1 MQGNVAP
8 VMGRP
13 RKSGNRDLPANLY
26 RTRDGFEYRHP
37 VSGKRHYWGV
47 PRERAI
53 EAANKLNAILLPQRA
68 DLVGGVLGEGR
79 TVADAIR
86 LFRKEDVQE
95 RAWAP
100 KTKLEHETRLKRVE
114 ADIGGQE
121 LAAFGVREAAEYLR
135 TVTESPR
142 ARQQY
147 RLLLVW
153 IFNVAAQEGWI
164 DQNPILL
171 TKRPV
176 ATRKRARLT
185 LEGFQRIRTA
195 APAWLQNAMDLA
207 LVTLQRRSDLA
218 RARFSDAH
226 DGWLHFIPA
235 KTAGSTGARIRVQV
249 TAELEA
255 LIARCRDNVV
265 SPYLV
270 HRLPEK
276 ARPRDMRAKAR
287 GHHTQLLPEQI
298 SRGFD
303 DARAACAAFD
313 GVKNPPTFHEIR
325 SLGAD
330 LYRQAGKP
338 EAWIQQL
345 LAHSEPAMTRH
356 YLKGHEAP
364 WTDVILV

>member
-1 MQGNVAP
+1 MR
-8 VMGRP
+8 MGRP
-13 RKSGNRDLPANLY
+13 RGAGNRDLPANLY
-26 RTRDGFEYRHP
+26 RTRGGFEYRHP
-37 VSGKRHYWGV
+37 VTGKRHYWGV
-47 PRERAI
+47 PRPRAI

-68 DLVGGVLGEGR
+68 DLVGRVMGEGR
-79 TVADAIR
+79 TVRDAVA

-100 KTKLEHETRLKRVE
+100 KTRLEHETRMRRVE

-135 TVTESPR
+135 TVTDSPR

-147 RLLLVW
+147 RLLMVW

-164 DQNPILL
+164 DQNPVLL

-176 ATRKRARLT
+176 STRKRARLT
-185 LEGFQRIRTA
+185 LEGFQAIHKA
-195 APAWLQNAMDLA
+195 APAWLQRAMDLA

-218 RARFSDAH
+218 RARFSDAR
-226 DGWLHFIPA
+226 DGWLHFVPA
-235 KTAGSTGARIRVQV
+235 KTAGTTGARIRVQV
-249 TAELEA
+249 TPALEA
-255 LIARCRDNVV
+255 LIASCRDNVV

-276 ARPRDMRAKAR
+276 ARPRQMRAKDR

-298 SRGFD
+298 SRGFEE
-303 DARAACAAFD
+303 AREASGAFQ

-330 LYRQAGKP
+330 LYRKQGWPEVRIQA
-338 EAWIQQL
+338 L
-345 LAHSEPAMTRH
+345 LAHADTAMTRH
-356 YLKGHEAP
+356 YLKGHETP
-364 WTDVILV
+364 WTDVTLT